1 MTLMNVN
8 LPATCRL
15 DFLRPANLQAAIG
28 AAVGDL
34 APAVAVAVVG
44 VEADVEAL
52 AVLAGRADRV
62 PTQGV
67 NLAGKPRRAL
77 TTSVS
82 A

>member
-8 LPATCRL
+8 LSATCRL
-15 DFLRPANLQAAIG
+15 DFRRPANLQAAIG
-28 AAVGDL
+28 AAVGVP
-34 APAVAVAVVG
+34 APAVVAAVV
-44 VEADVEAL
+44 VEADGVAQ
-52 AVLAGRADRV
+52 AVLGGRADRV

-67 NLAGKPRRAL
+67 NLAGTPRRAL